1 MNSVFDGH
9 VTVDCLLSIPFLL
22 YVMCLSTS
30 SPVPSL
36 LYPVSDKRIFQCIP
50 STPTHP
56 DSMYKSFNPEK
67 CRYVNSNSPYLFFQN
82 QRWIASFSV
91 TRIKSATT
99 PISQWLS
106 LAAVSLHWYELPLLD
121 GQWFCCGW
129 HLCNNEFQYDY
140 QQPELFIYFVA
151 ICLSFSCVEFVC
163 LFIVQVQCHSQSSFL
178 WFSLPCCSVAVV
190 ASCLLLW

>member
-1 MNSVFDGH
+1 MVSCDQLNCSHKIYNTLIHEFFFDGH

-36 LYPVSDKRIFQCIP
+36 LYPVSDKSIFQCIP

-82 QRWIASFSV
+82 QRWIPSFFTCHTNLSM
-91 TRIKSATT
+91 IISGCSISAL
-99 PISQWLS
+99 I
-106 LAAVSLHWYELPLLD
+106 
-121 GQWFCCGW
+121 
-129 HLCNNEFQYDY
+129 
-140 QQPELFIYFVA
+140 
-151 ICLSFSCVEFVC
+151 
-163 LFIVQVQCHSQSSFL
+163 
-178 WFSLPCCSVAVV
+178 
-190 ASCLLLW
+190 